1 MKGMNKM
8 FAGIAVAFSLQVN
21 AEQVVDAVKYIEN
34 EQYSRAKSTLFSFVK
49 TTPTAEAYYQ
59 LGNVYMKLDNLDS
72 ASFFYNKSKE
82 ADPKFNL
89 ALVGLGNV
97 QYQKGNKTGAKAS
110 FDQAITLS
118 KSKNAEVLARVAEV
132 YVLEKD
138 KNEMDNAIAYLDKA
152 ILLNNK
158 VADYYLIRGD
168 AYLVKMDNSKP
179 VFNYH
184 EAQRVDPKSAKAFI
198 KEGKLYLR
206 ARNYEEALNYYN
218 KGIASNPDYSPAYR
232 EKGELY
238 AKARKYPQAI
248 ESYKK
253 YMSLS
258 DNDNDT
264 KFRYASFLFMTQDYK
279 GSKELISSLF
289 AQGYTNKTGYRL
301 LGYSDYELGD
311 SLSSLK
317 NMETFFA
324 QQTDT
329 MKYIPTDYAYYGKS
343 LVKTGQTV
351 KGLQVLEKAYAMDT
365 TNADLLLDL
374 ADHSNKLKDYPSV
387 IKYYEKAA
395 KKFKPRFNELYNLGR
410 AYYFEKRLVE
420 ADTTFGTIIANYP
433 KYPYGYTWKA
443 NTKALQDPDSKKGLA
458 KPYFEKVVELFS
470 GESNKYKS
478 DLIKAYNYLGA
489 YYQLVAKDKTKAAEN
504 WNKLLS
510 LDPGNQ
516 QAKDALTLLNQKDA
530 K

>member
-1 MKGMNKM
+1 MKRMNKL
-8 FAGIAVAFSLQVN
+8 FAGMAIAFSLQSQ
-21 AEQVVDAVKYIEN
+21 AEQIADAVKYIEN
-34 EQYSRAKSTLFSFVK
+34 EQYSRAKSTLFNFIK
-49 TTPTAEAYYQ
+49 ATPTADAYYQ
-59 LGNVYMKLDNLDS
+59 LGNVYVQLDKLDS
-72 ASFFYNKSKE
+72 ASFYYTKSKE
-82 ADPKFNL
+82 TDPKFGL

-97 QYQKGNKTGAKAS
+97 QYQKGDKAGAKAN
-110 FDQAITLS
+110 FDQALVLT

-132 YVLEKD
+132 YVTEKD
-138 KNEMDNAIAYLDKA
+138 KKEIDNAISYLDKA
-152 ILLNNK
+152 ILLNSK
-158 VADYYLIRGD
+158 VADYYLLRGD
-168 AYLVKMDNSKP
+168 AYLLKMDNSKP

-218 KGIASNPDYSPAYR
+218 KGISANPDYSPAYR

-258 DNDNDT
+258 DNDDDT

-279 GSKELISSLF
+279 GSKELINDLF
-289 AQGYTNKTGYRL
+289 AKGYANKTGYRL

-329 MKYIPTDYAYYGKS
+329 MKYIPTDYAYYGKA
-343 LVKTGQTV
+343 LLKTGQTV
-351 KGLQVLEKAYAMDT
+351 QGLKVLEKAYAMDT

-374 ADHSNKLKDYPSV
+374 ADNSNKLKDYPSV

-395 KKFKPRFNELYNLGR
+395 KRFKPRFNELYNLGR
-410 AYYFEKRLVE
+410 AYYFEKRLPE
-420 ADTTFGTIIANYP
+420 ADTTFGLIIANYP

-470 GESNKYKS
+470 AESNKYKS
-478 DLIKAYNYLGA
+478 DLIKAHNYLGA
-489 YYQLVAKDKTKAAEN
+489 YYQLVAKDKTKAAEH

-510 LDPGNQ
+510 YDPENK